1 MIKSGDTISLSGN
14 EYVKINPGYYKN
26 VTYEIEKIENG
37 LHHTEKMT
45 FGSVDPTHGNGVR
58 FTRTIDDTAKRT
70 IFKPGETYVLTE
82 ETVFANGD
90 CLPTNKI
97 SAILGQSVNVEGIAA
112 ADRKT
117 KVMISKTEIGGGKE
131 LPGCEMELYDE
142 ENNLIHSW
150 TSSAVAE
157 NLEEFLEPGKT
168 YRLVEKSPAP
178 GYSYAEDVTFTV
190 NEDGT
195 VDRVIMVDKPTR
207 IVLSKKKITNSEE
220 LPGALLQVVD
230 KDGNVVEEW
239 ISTDQPHEIVA
250 KLVVDESYVLRE
262 VRPAD
267 GWAYAEDVPFKV
279 SHDGTVDQVKM
290 EDKPT
295 HVVVSKKKIT
305 GKEELPGCHLV
316 IKDKNGNVVDEWT
329 SSTTPHEIVAKL
341 IAGETYTLIEI
352 RPEDGYSVAENIE
365 FTVSKDG
372 SIDMVE
378 MFDDVTH
385 VEFGKVNPN
394 GTLLSGGRIQ
404 IKDLYGNVLVDFV
417 PDGTVYRIDGVL
429 KAGETYVI
437 HEVSA
442 PGGYRVSEDQEF
454 IMPLGQETKE
464 IRFVNYAISSGGGG
478 GGTTPG
484 KRQLSIRKYDPV
496 NQIGVAGAELTVYSV
511 DGSLY
516 LKGITDESG
525 YLIFT
530 MPTDGT
536 YTYQET
542 EAPAGYYLNPTV
554 QYLYIKDGK
563 VTNPENRTLYDYPNV
578 EVILEKKDSEDGT
591 AVPDTLLQVT
601 DPDGQVVFHGRTD
614 ETGECKVLAGKAGT
628 YRIVEIEPANGYER
642 SEAPWQFLVSYDG
655 TIAGETT
662 LYNEKTDKKVGIGR
676 IYAHYESTNG
686 SSGSYGLGVPDWL
699 KQPKAGDT
707 TDSFKWYVL
716 ATIFAIGAGGL
727 VLIGR
732 RKGKKKDDEA

>member
-14 EYVKINPGYYKN
+14 EYVKIDPGYYKN

-45 FGSVDPTHGNGVR
+45 SGSVDVTHGNGAR
-58 FTRTIDDTAKRT
+58 FTRNIEDTAKRT
-70 IFKPGETYVLTE
+70 IFKQGETYVLTE

-90 CLPTNKI
+90 SLPTNKI
-97 SAILGQSVNVEGIAA
+97 STILGQSVNVEGIAA

-142 ENNLIHSW
+142 ENNLIHRW
-150 TSSAVAE
+150 TSSDVAE
-157 NLEEFLEPGKT
+157 SLEEFLEPGKT
-168 YRLVEKSPAP
+168 YRLVEKSPEP
-178 GYSYAEDVTFTV
+178 GYSYAEDITFTV

-195 VDRVIMVDKPTR
+195 VDRVVMVDKPTH

-329 SSTTPHEIVAKL
+329 SSTIPHEIVAKL

-352 RPEDGYSVAENIE
+352 RPADGYSVAESIE

-372 SIDMVE
+372 SVDMVE

-394 GTLLSGGRIQ
+394 GTLLSGGQIQ
-404 IKDLYGNVLVDFV
+404 IKDLDGNVLVDFV
-417 PDGTVYRIDGVL
+417 PDGTVYRVDGVL

-496 NQIGVAGAELTVYSV
+496 NQIGVAGAKLTVYSA

-525 YLIFT
+525 YLTFA
-530 MPTDGT
+530 MPADGT

-716 ATIFAIGAGGL
+716 ATIFAMGAGGL